1 MRKVYALFIFSLVM
15 VMTNSLFAQ
24 EKIGKEEFLKKI
36 WNYEEDPN
44 EFILRSD
51 KPVILDFYAD
61 WCGPCR
67 MLAPELVAIQN
78 EYSGRIVIYKI
89 NVDHERELAQIF
101 NARALPTIFF
111 IPKEGGPTY
120 VQGYRTKEELKQMVD
135 NFLLIKPRIQEK
147 AD

>member
-1 MRKVYALFIFSLVM
+1 MRKSYALFIFSLVM
-15 VMTNSLFAQ
+15 VMTNSLSAQ

-67 MLAPELVAIQN
+67 MLAPELVAI
-78 EYSGRIVIYKI
+78 
-89 NVDHERELAQIF
+89 
-101 NARALPTIFF
+101 
-111 IPKEGGPTY
+111 
-120 VQGYRTKEELKQMVD
+120 
-135 NFLLIKPRIQEK
+135 
-147 AD
+147 

>member
-1 MRKVYALFIFSLVM
+1 MRKLYALFIFSLVM
-15 VMTNSLFAQ
+15 VMTNSLSAQ

-67 MLAPELVAIQN
+67 MVSPILEEIAKEN
-78 EYSGRIVIYKI
+78 EGKIVIGKL
-89 NVDHERELAQIF
+89 NVDENPKVAQALGITSIPTMNVYKGGQLVKTIVGAKPKPALLADL
-101 NARALPTIFF
+101 AAYL
-111 IPKEGGPTY
+111 
-120 VQGYRTKEELKQMVD
+120 
-135 NFLLIKPRIQEK
+135 
-147 AD
+147 